1 MGNKV
6 ISLKITVAM
15 ILSLVWLL
23 DPANSYANPTITTH
37 DLRLSGGAT
46 SVFDTSTNA
55 FSLPANN
62 ISLLRRDNF
71 FIGNAFFQQPW
82 VIAPAST
89 KARDGLGPLFN
100 TNACQSCHIKDGKG
114 HPPLSKDEKFIST
127 LVRLSIPAD
136 ANNPAQQQQLQQNG
150 VIPEPVY
157 GDQLQPQGI
166 KNLPGEATP
175 RLDYSEI
182 QGQFKDGEAYTLLQ
196 PKLLLDDL
204 HYGPMHSQTQYSVRV
219 APAMI
224 GLGLL
229 EAISE
234 ADILA
239 NADPEDKDANGI
251 SGRPNHVWD
260 IDKQQ
265 TVLGR
270 FGWKANQP
278 TVVQQTAAA
287 FNGDMGIT
295 SELFPA
301 ASCTSQQ
308 TACQPLPDGGKP
320 EITPAIL
327 EKVVFYA
334 SMLAVPARRTPQDDT
349 VAQGQKLFTQ
359 VGCGQCH
366 IPTFKTGAKAGFPE
380 LEYQTIQP
388 FTDLLLHDM
397 GEGLADNRP
406 DFLADGREWRTAPL
420 WGIGLIQTVNGHTRF
435 LHDGRARNLLEAIL
449 WHGGEAKAAQQ
460 AVLAMN
466 KDERTALLHFLESL

>member
-1 MGNKV
+1 
-6 ISLKITVAM
+6 M
-15 ILSLVWLL
+15 ILSLVLL
-23 DPANSYANPTITTH
+23 MGTANSYANPTITTH
-37 DLRLSGGAT
+37 DLRLSGGTT

-55 FSLPANN
+55 FSLPASN
-62 ISLLRRDNF
+62 ISLLKRDNF

-100 TNACQSCHIKDGKG
+100 TNACQSCHVKDGKG

-127 LVRLSIPAD
+127 LVRLSISAD

-182 QGQFKDGEAYTLLQ
+182 QGQFKNGEAYTLLQ

-204 HYGPMHSQTQYSVRV
+204 HYGPMHSQTQFSVRV

-229 EAISE
+229 EAIPE

-239 NADPEDKDANGI
+239 NADPEDKDTNGI
-251 SGRPNHVWD
+251 SGRPNQVWD

-265 TVLGR
+265 TILGR

-278 TVVQQTAAA
+278 TVAQQTAAA

-301 ASCTSQQ
+301 ASCTSHQ

-366 IPTFKTGAKAGFPE
+366 IPAFKTGAKEGFPE

-397 GEGLADNRP
+397 GEGLADNRA

-449 WHGGEAKAAQQ
+449 WHGGEDKAAQQ

-466 KDERTALLHFLESL
+466 KNERAALLRFLESL